1 MKQHTEQG
9 ADKTDNSLPGRAE
22 ESKVEVKSGPTA
34 QETSVSAIPGLPI
47 DLVLPRSLCWSK
59 TIEVI
64 YFEEPQA
71 QSTYSLHEYFAS
83 RPRPEPVRNN
93 EPVVGDKE
101 EISDEDSQESQG

>member
-1 MKQHTEQG
+1 MKQRTEQG
-9 ADKTDNSLPGRAE
+9 AAGRAE
-22 ESKVEVKSGPTA
+22 ESKVEVKSGPMA

-83 RPRPEPVRNN
+83 RPQPEPVRNN
-93 EPVVGDKE
+93 EPVVGNKE
-101 EISDEDSQESQG
+101 EISDKDSQENQG